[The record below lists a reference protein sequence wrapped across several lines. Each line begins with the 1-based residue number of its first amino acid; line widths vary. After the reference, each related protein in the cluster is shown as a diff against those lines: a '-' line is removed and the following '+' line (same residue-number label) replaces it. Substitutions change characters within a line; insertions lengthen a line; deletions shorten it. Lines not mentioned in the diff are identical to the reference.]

1 MFPSPIPALSDF
13 VMSTSDYLAPSLEH
27 NNTVMVMVIMPCGV
41 SLLLHH
47 IGCIVVAVVALHRV
61 HRCYHLDKQLNCL
74 VVGVTRCGSAA
85 CMTCVLYTSRASAM
99 GLVSGRQSS
108 QSNLLGYPNLVSG

>member
-74 VVGVTRCGSAA
+74 VVGATRCGSAVHT
-85 CMTCVLYTSRASAM
+85 MHVSYMSHASAM
-99 GLVSGRQSS
+99 GLVSGHRSS
-108 QSNLLGYPNLVSG
+108 RSDLLGYLNLMSG